1 MGLNKNILLGG
12 LGQKPIKTPHL
23 FSESSTCFTF
33 IQSLTRVNSRL
44 LYMNAKLWHDV
55 PLGKQIR
62 R

>member
-33 IQSLTRVNSRL
+33 IQSLTRVNS
-44 LYMNAKLWHDV
+44 
-55 PLGKQIR
+55 
-62 R
+62 